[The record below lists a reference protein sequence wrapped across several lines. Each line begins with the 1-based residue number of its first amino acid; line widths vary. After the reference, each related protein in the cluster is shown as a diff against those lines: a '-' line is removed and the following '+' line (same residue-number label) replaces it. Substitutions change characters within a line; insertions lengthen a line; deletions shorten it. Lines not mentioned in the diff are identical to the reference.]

1 MIVSLIFSIID
12 VCIYVYFLL
21 KLTSK
26 FNKNTFLILIF
37 LTNYKIF
44 GMFFAIYIT
53 MLNITIENYIYVPVI
68 TFMIY
73 NKLKTKSFIKIIIKY
88 LSNHNVIKIK
98 NIILN
103 IGDKI
108 CYLFQ
113 ILIKSFVNN
122 FKISSKQKM
131 NIQKKSD
138 DVEIDDKEFT
148 KLNAELDSILNIG
161 INIVENISK
170 GEKKDTQKENVNKFM
185 EAFNSIFIAKK

>member
-53 MLNITIENYIYVPVI
+53 ILNITIENYIYVPVI

-103 IGDKI
+103 IGDKV

-131 NIQKKSD
+131 NIQKKSN

-170 GEKKDTQKENVNKFM
+170 GEKKDSQKENVNKFM